1 MSSLPCN
8 IDEVKKN
15 GVYFLSYSNWLSHI
29 CLCLAD
35 GLNQLGIPVFSNIE
49 ADVRQGLKI
58 GNFQKVNWRE
68 TAFLII
74 DIQQDSIEYPQ
85 QKVVESPHPR
95 TLAFSMSDTIPILY
109 LTDKTLLFCTHEN
122 KYYRL
127 FGNRVPWAFGLSSHM
142 IYEAHRNR
150 TDKRHNV
157 ILRNFRTARNQNVRD
172 SLDLILLPHLTKY
185 FEIDR
190 RIQNNHFEKLS
201 SYIGCLAYGGSFI
214 PKITRDELYYPNQPW
229 SKFLE
234 NVKFLQEPVIL
245 RWDSWRFWESLTC
258 GCLTFHL
265 DFDKYGFMLPVMPEN
280 WKHYIGLNLED
291 VKGDIERLIDERDKI
306 PEIAENGRLWALA
319 HYSPLAT
326 AKRFLGY
333 VTYQN

>member
-49 ADVRQGLKI
+49 AQVMPSFKLGNIEGLIPDNAALVIVDWQENEMKEKAAL
-58 GNFQKVNWRE
+58 NFGC
-68 TAFLII
+68 
-74 DIQQDSIEYPQ
+74 
-85 QKVVESPHPR
+85 HPGI
-95 TLAFSMSDTIPILY
+95 LFFSMSDIMSTLHGRIL
-109 LTDKTLLFCTHEN
+109 FGTHEN
-122 KYYRL
+122 KFLRIEGKR
-127 FGNRVPWAFGLSSHM
+127 FPWAFGVSSLM
-142 IYEAHRNR
+142 IEEYEKKK
-150 TDKRHNV
+150 TDKRYNI
-157 ILRNFRTARNQNVRD
+157 ILRNFRPSGSQSVRD
-172 SLDLILLPHLTKY
+172 SLDMILLPHIEKY
-185 FEIDR
+185 FKVDWKIGSD
-190 RIQNNHFEKLS
+190 HFERLC
-201 SYIGCLAYGGSFI
+201 SYVGCLTYGGHFVLN
-214 PKITRDELYYPNQPW
+214 TVRHELYADNPIA
-229 SKFLE
+229 KFFR
-234 NVKFLQEPVIL
+234 FLREPVII

-291 VKGDIERLIDERDKI
+291 VKGDVERLMDERDKI